1 MRTGTLVVELVVV
14 RCRARPTQLRAE
26 QLSRGGIIHEYLGIP
41 IIPSFYGPLLL
52 NLRGVGLVVE
62 LISELDDRLSLVK
75 LRASQKEWVKITG
88 PCFNR
93 CSPQWMDWDK
103 GGQMGSVGTDT
114 VWDAGRDS
122 ETRRSEVLGSN
133 RASNCRLLPPQS
145 ITAR

>member
-41 IIPSFYGPLLL
+41 IIPSFYGLLLL

-93 CSPQWMDWDK
+93 CSPQWMD
-103 GGQMGSVGTDT
+103 GLGQ
-114 VWDAGRDS
+114 GRPDGACWN
-122 ETRRSEVLGSN
+122 RYRLGRGQRLGNSEVGS
-133 RASNCRLLPPQS
+133 SWLEQS
-145 ITAR
+145 F